1 MEPINK
7 TIEEVEAEVK
17 EEAPAVEAAPA
28 AEPTKKKQK
37 FLNLWNI
44 FCMADTTVA
53 VIISAAALAL
63 MYLYI
68 TTPAGIAFLL
78 RHTDVQKGLSTERQ
92 SMWSSPA
99 SQAEAQKIKAVV
111 ALEKILD
118 LQSK

>member
-7 TIEEVEAEVK
+7 TIEAEVK
-17 EEAPAVEAAPA
+17 EEAPAPAPA

-53 VIISAAALAL
+53 VIVSVAALAL